1 MSQTFTTDD
10 VASHNTP
17 DSIWVIIDQSV
28 YDVTKFQEDHPGQSQ
43 WSYFMP
49 LSHPNSNNN
58 FLLGGK
64 KILQKFAGKDAS
76 KQFRKFHNEADSIL
90 LEYKDDLHLGG
101 IEVGARVELAPVVE
115 PVAAIA

>member
-1 MSQTFTTDD
+1 MSQMFTTDD

-17 DSIWVIIDQSV
+17 DSMWVIIDQSV
-28 YDVTKFQEDHPGQSQ
+28 YDVTKFQEDHP
-43 WSYFMP
+43 
-49 LSHPNSNNN
+49 
-58 FLLGGK
+58 GGK

-76 KQFRKFHNEADSIL
+76 KQFRKFHKEADSIL

-115 PVAAIA
+115 PVPEVAQPVAAIA